1 MQLTLGNVMSLS
13 TTFAARSD
21 MAASEVSMLANLA
34 LSEVNSRL
42 HHKPKEAKAVSSVTG
57 GGDERE
63 LELPNDFDGS
73 ASLVWYSTTT
83 DEDSGA
89 NILGE
94 RIHLSIVDTTII
106 DSNSSISG
114 QPARYAIYGNRIEID
129 PIPNSRGSF
138 EIRYLAKQETLVLS
152 TSTPDLDDR
161 WHPGWMYLTAAHV
174 ARARSDKQ
182 TASEYDRMY
191 VNYMV
196 STPNDRIVEQTDK
209 QGLGL
214 SVRKS

>member
-13 TTFAARSD
+13 TTFAARHD
-21 MAASEVSMLANLA
+21 MTASEVSMLANLA

-63 LELPNDFDGS
+63 LELPTDFDGS
-73 ASLVWYSTTT
+73 VSLTFYSTTT
-83 DEDSGA
+83 DPDSGA
-89 NILGE
+89 NILGDKV
-94 RIHLSIVDTTII
+94 HLAIVDTTII
-106 DSNSSISG
+106 DSRSSISG
-114 QPARYAIYGNRIEID
+114 LPERYALYGNRIEID

-138 EIRYLAKQETLVLS
+138 ELRYLAKQETLVLS
-152 TSTPDLDDR
+152 TSTPDLDER

-196 STPNDRIVEQTDK
+196 STPNDRTVEQMDK

-214 SVRKS
+214 YVRKS

>member
-1 MQLTLGNVMSLS
+1 MLLTLGNTMSLA
-13 TTFAARSD
+13 TTFAARQD
-21 MAASEVSMLANLA
+21 MAASEVSLLANLA
-34 LSEVNSRL
+34 LSEVQNRINYNS
-42 HHKPKEAKAVSSVTG
+42 KEAKAVSSVTG

-63 LELPNDFDGS
+63 LELPTDFDGS
-73 ASLVWYSTTT
+73 VSLTFYSTTT
-83 DEDSGA
+83 DPDSGA
-89 NILGE
+89 NILGDKV
-94 RIHLSIVDTTII
+94 HLAIVDTTII
-106 DSNSSISG
+106 DSRSSISG
-114 QPARYAIYGNRIEID
+114 LPERYALYGNRIEID

-138 EIRYLAKQETLVLS
+138 ELRYLAKQETLVLS
-152 TSTPDLDDR
+152 TSTPDLDER

-196 STPNDRIVEQTDK
+196 STPNDRTVEQMDK

-214 SVRKS
+214 YVRKS